1 MPPLRT
7 GVARPGPLP
16 ADEMPTHPEPHSAI
30 ADPRISEL
38 RNLVLREM
46 QEIGDD
52 PRWDKAK

>member
-16 ADEMPTHPEPHSAI
+16 ADEMPTHPEPDSAI

-52 PRWDKAK
+52 PR